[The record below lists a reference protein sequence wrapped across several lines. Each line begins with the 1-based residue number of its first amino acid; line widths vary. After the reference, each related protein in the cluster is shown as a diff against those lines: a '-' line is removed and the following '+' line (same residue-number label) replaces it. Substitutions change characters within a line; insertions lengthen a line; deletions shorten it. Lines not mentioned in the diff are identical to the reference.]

1 MKIENAIAH
10 VIRTI
15 KNYKSQPFI
24 TCTPLFESMC
34 EEFIKLLSDKEKE
47 GYNYIFYVH
56 DGRKDERGFY
66 LNNYILTFS
75 DVRHVY
81 DIKSQNYFQIDDEFS
96 DLIDFLDFDF
106 WYAYCLK
113 DDRILNVVR

>member
-15 KNYKSQPFI
+15 KYYKSQPFI

-34 EEFIKLLSDKEKE
+34 KKFITLLDSKEKQD
-47 GYNYIFYVH
+47 YKYIFYVN
-56 DGRKDERGFY
+56 DGRKDEHGLY
-66 LNNYILTFS
+66 LNSYILTFTN
-75 DVRHVY
+75 VRHVS

>member
-10 VIRTI
+10 VTHTI
-15 KNYKSQPFI
+15 KYYKSQPFV
-24 TCTPLFESMC
+24 TCTPLFELMC
-34 EEFIKLLSDKEKE
+34 EQLVSLLDSKQKQ
-47 GYNYIFYVH
+47 GYKYIFYVH
-56 DGRKDERGFY
+56 DGRKDKRGFY

-75 DVRHVY
+75 DIKSVS

-96 DLIDFLDFDF
+96 DLIDFLEFNF